1 MGINCGWLCLIL
13 DYIFFF
19 FLEICQIRLDFI
31 MGNFAQPVATTGV
44 CTGQDSVTV
53 TPSGGERVPVLCG
66 DITGQHCKYGTKF
79 NER

>member
-1 MGINCGWLCLIL
+1 MENNYGLLRHIL
-13 DYIFFF
+13 DWIFVPFP
-19 FLEICQIRLDFI
+19 EICQIRLDFI